1 MILRA
6 ATSKI
11 KSKFAIIVKMM
22 AFPDTRRAALSRSS
36 ISQSMDCKMILAGFI
51 FFLVLNMALWFYLRP
66 IRPNM
71 GIVPPLPSE
80 RMVQLLSFGD
90 KQLYFRLASF
100 RLQNAGD
107 TFGRATPY
115 KDYNYALLEQ
125 WFLLLDNLDAL
136 SNITPSMAGYLF
148 GQSQE
153 PLRDVPYI
161 VRYLESHYDRNP
173 QTKWW
178 WLSQAVYLANHKLKD
193 KDLALRLAYKLG
205 TTEADVP
212 LWARQMPAFI
222 LEQRGEHEQALLIIQ
237 GILKNHEDISED
249 ELRFMNIF
257 IKDRLK
263 LAKELTEPNE

>member
-6 ATSKI
+6 ATSK
-11 KSKFAIIVKMM
+11 F
-22 AFPDTRRAALSRSS
+22 
-36 ISQSMDCKMILAGFI
+36 LAGFLL
-51 FFLVLNMALWFYLRP
+51 FLVLNMALWFYLKP

-71 GIVPPLPSE
+71 GIVPKLPSE
-80 RMVQLLSFGD
+80 NMVQLLSFGD
-90 KQLYFRLASF
+90 KELYFRLASF

-115 KDYNYALLEQ
+115 KDYDYALLEK
-125 WFLLLDNLDAL
+125 WFLLLDNLDAA

-148 GQSQE
+148 SQSQE
-153 PLRDVPYI
+153 PLRGVPYI
-161 VRYLESHYDRNP
+161 VRYLEAHYDRNP

-178 WLSQAVYLANHKLKD
+178 WLSHAIYLANHKLKD

-222 LEQRGEHEQALLIIQ
+222 LEQKGEREQALQIIEN
-237 GILKNHEDISED
+237 ILRTAKDIPES
-249 ELRFMNIF
+249 ELRFMHIF

-263 LAKELTEPNE
+263 MEE

>member
-6 ATSKI
+6 ETSK
-11 KSKFAIIVKMM
+11 F
-22 AFPDTRRAALSRSS
+22 
-36 ISQSMDCKMILAGFI
+36 LAGFL
-51 FFLVLNMALWFYLRP
+51 FFLVLNIALWFYLKP

-71 GIVPPLPSE
+71 AIVPKLPSE
-80 RMVQLLSFGD
+80 NMVQLLSFGD

-115 KDYNYALLEQ
+115 KDYDYALLEK
-125 WFLLLDNLDAL
+125 WFLLLDTLDAV

-161 VRYLESHYDRNP
+161 VRYLEQHYDRNP
-173 QTKWW
+173 KTKWW

-222 LEQRGEHEQALLIIQ
+222 REQRGEREEALLIIQ
-237 GILKNHEDISED
+237 NILKTYKDIPEG

-263 LAKELTEPNE
+263 MERAE